1 MAICDKRIADM
12 ARLDEEKE
20 AGRKKLFD
28 EYTNS
33 NKLNPFVNRPKML
46 QQLSTHLTDL
56 YAARASRI
64 ALEFMKKT
72 LGAILGE
79 LQELKVSA
87 ERIALSF
94 DNALAIVESRRSQ
107 RVQDEAADT
116 KSHQHKFYDPAHVR
130 ETLRRLEQTET
141 LQRTQTGDLAA
152 RLKGLLTGNVSFAGF
167 VERINEAVLLDAL
180 EGEAETKAAAEL
192 KVMESERDR
201 ILETSIIQKLYERYS
216 GGREELKHFI
226 AECIREA
233 GSYAAFAPNQ
243 TIAHGSSGVQKCI
256 VAFVPSV
263 DDQKESL
270 RAFHK
275 VLVEEIKKAGPDG
288 SDVQVIYTRN
298 RGQEIVFLSLV
309 SRFPLRMLSAVDRL
323 KEKYDALVTGPAA
336 ARKRLELHLQ
346 GDGKAL
352 PSLFA
357 LGLKELRHGLRPH
370 WLIAEAAGII
380 KETVNATTGVPE
392 VRLVITN
399 ADGEIIATRIGD
411 SLAGET
417 SKLSPEGAVTLRSAV
432 EAHLAQLVHVDAKQA
447 IKAKLIARK
456 NAALEK
462 AGYDEKNP
470 TVVSLAEAVTAARE
484 MLGA

>member
-1 MAICDKRIADM
+1 
-12 ARLDEEKE
+12 
-20 AGRKKLFD
+20 
-28 EYTNS
+28 
-33 NKLNPFVNRPKML
+33 
-46 QQLSTHLTDL
+46 
-56 YAARASRI
+56 
-64 ALEFMKKT
+64 
-72 LGAILGE
+72 
-79 LQELKVSA
+79 
-87 ERIALSF
+87 
-94 DNALAIVESRRSQ
+94 
-107 RVQDEAADT
+107 
-116 KSHQHKFYDPAHVR
+116 
-130 ETLRRLEQTET
+130 
-141 LQRTQTGDLAA
+141 
-152 RLKGLLTGNVSFAGF
+152 
-167 VERINEAVLLDAL
+167 
-180 EGEAETKAAAEL
+180 
-192 KVMESERDR
+192 
-201 ILETSIIQKLYERYS
+201 
-216 GGREELKHFI
+216 
-226 AECIREA
+226 
-233 GSYAAFAPNQ
+233 
-243 TIAHGSSGVQKCI
+243 
-256 VAFVPSV
+256 
-263 DDQKESL
+263 
-270 RAFHK
+270 
-275 VLVEEIKKAGPDG
+275 
-288 SDVQVIYTRN
+288 
-298 RGQEIVFLSLV
+298 
-309 SRFPLRMLSAVDRL
+309 MLSAVDRL